1 MAPAFEDFCAAVCR
15 RVTYGPAHASITAE
29 LSSHLE
35 DHAAR
40 LARRG
45 LPQAEAE
52 SRAVAAMGDP
62 EALGRALNRAHPV
75 LLNLAEAA
83 ARWASRVLILLL
95 LLLFTVGLAGL
106 AARAADPAAADPVC
120 GAIAARPNRHWILGA
135 RARVGH
141 TLITVSDCWIY
152 RDEAGAYAFHA
163 RWNAV
168 SLNPFLT
175 NDFDGLRDQIT
186 LLDDLGHTWPGDAR
200 CGVALSGL
208 DPAAAELTVRFDLCG
223 NTCTLRIP
231 LDWGDLRETV
241 L

>member
-1 MAPAFEDFCAAVCR
+1 MAPAFEAFCAAVCR

-83 ARWASRVLILLL
+83 A
-95 LLLFTVGLAGL
+95 
-106 AARAADPAAADPVC
+106 
-120 GAIAARPNRHWILGA
+120 
-135 RARVGH
+135 
-141 TLITVSDCWIY
+141 
-152 RDEAGAYAFHA
+152 
-163 RWNAV
+163 
-168 SLNPFLT
+168 
-175 NDFDGLRDQIT
+175 
-186 LLDDLGHTWPGDAR
+186 
-200 CGVALSGL
+200 
-208 DPAAAELTVRFDLCG
+208 ELTVRFDLYG

-231 LDWGDLRETV
+231 LNWGDLRDAP